1 MPDFETV
8 VIEARSGR
16 YEVAQ
21 GEHLLLAVPAAV
33 FERYEAE
40 AVFPPAWAARQ
51 ESHPVRRLFW
61 NPQTAEFLMAG
72 LEAHPART
80 VEGWGST
87 PYRSY
92 LQGLWLPTPPVLL
105 LRPFWNPSDPYE
117 PFDAA
122 ARRRSFD
129 AQSRLL
135 RTLTGLRPPA
145 GWSAILNATDPY
157 LDALGVNAP
166 GTPPDPEAIRE
177 VSLTP
182 PGALTSAP
190 IAQALEILA
199 TEHAGAVFPVLRE
212 GVLAGAHALILP
224 ALHAAQA
231 LLDRLGIPSQEGPY
245 RPH

>member
-1 MPDFETV
+1 VPDFETV

-16 YEVAQ
+16 YEVVQ
-21 GEHLLLAVPAAV
+21 GGTTLLAVPGAV
-33 FERYEAE
+33 FERYEPT
-40 AVFPPAWAARQ
+40 AVFPPAWEARR
-51 ESHPVRRLFW
+51 EGHAVRRLFW

-72 LEAHPART
+72 LEEHPARV

-92 LQGLWLPTPPVLL
+92 LQSLWVPTPPVLL
-105 LRPFWNPSDPYE
+105 LRPFWNPADPYE

-122 ARRRSFD
+122 AKNRSFT
-129 AQSRLL
+129 AQSSLL
-135 RTLTGLRPPA
+135 RILAGLRPPD

-157 LDALGVNAP
+157 LDALGVSAS
-166 GTPPDPEAIRE
+166 GAPPDPDAIRE

-182 PGALTSAP
+182 PGSLASNAV
-190 IAQALEILA
+190 AQALEALT
-199 TEHAGAVFPVLRE
+199 TEQVGAAFPLLRE
-212 GVLAGAHALILP
+212 GTLAGVHALCLP

-231 LLDRLGIPSQEGPY
+231 LLDRLGIPHQEGPF